1 MNNDKKE
8 ENTFVLEE
16 TKPIEKPKNF
26 KKTLKKF
33 LSYLSVYKFQLFV
46 VAFLAVLSTIFTIIG
61 PKILGKATTEI
72 FRGIHA
78 QLLGKTGIDF
88 LYIKKIILVLF
99 ILYLVSALFQ
109 MIQNIITSIL
119 VQKVTYTMR
128 KEVSKKINKLPFASL
143 EQKNK
148 GEVLSLLTNDID
160 TISENLSE
168 ILTSIISSIIST
180 IGILVM
186 MLSISFSLTGITILI
201 LPVALFIILFL
212 AFLSQKHFK
221 KQQAMLSTISSQVE
235 EISSGVF
242 TIQAYNAKEN
252 IIKRFKKENKELY
265 DSAWKSQ
272 TLSGLMQPI
281 TSFVSSLGYVLIAII
296 GAKLVI
302 RGKIKVGDMQSF
314 IQYSKEFT
322 TPLSEVTETS
332 SMIQAMLASFERV
345 SLFLEEEEEKD
356 KGMSLDLKKVKGDVS
371 FCHVKFGYKK
381 GKTILHDFTFQA
393 KKGQKIAIVGKTG
406 AGKTTL
412 INLLLRFYDLNGG
425 KILLDETDISKI
437 KKTDLREAFGIV
449 LQEPFLFNTSVLEN
463 IKYGKKNA
471 TLEEVKHAAHLV
483 GADTFIET
491 LPNGYDHIL
500 SEDSNNISSGQKQ
513 LLTIARTILKDP
525 KILILDEATSNIDTR
540 SEVHIQKAMQ
550 MLMKNKTCFIIA
562 HRLSTIKNADCIL
575 VMDKGRIL
583 EVGSHKELLRK
594 NGFYKKLYFASFD
607 KQEK

>member
-1 MNNDKKE
+1 MNNDKNE
-8 ENTFVLEE
+8 ENTFVLDE
-16 TKPIEKPKNF
+16 TKPTEKPKNF

-33 LSYLSVYKFQLFV
+33 LTYLSVYKFQLFV
-46 VAFLAVLSTIFTIIG
+46 VAFLAVGSTIFTIIG

-78 QLLGKTGIDF
+78 KLLGKAGIDF

-109 MIQNIITSIL
+109 MIQNIITSSL

-143 EQKNK
+143 EKKNK

-168 ILTSIISSIIST
+168 ILTSIISSVIST

-186 MLSISFSLTGITILI
+186 MLSINLSLTGITILI

-221 KQQAMLSTISSQVE
+221 KQQASLSTISSQVE
-235 EISSGVF
+235 EIASGVF

-252 IIKRFKKENKELY
+252 IIKRFEKENKELY

-281 TSFVSSLGYVLIAII
+281 TTFVSSLGYVLIAII

-302 RGKIKVGDMQSF
+302 RGKIKVGDIQSF

-356 KGMSLDLKKVKGDVS
+356 KGMSLDGKKVKGDIS

-437 KKTDLREAFGIV
+437 KKTDLREVFGIV
-449 LQEPFLFNTSVLEN
+449 LQEPFLFNTSILEN

-471 TLEEVKHAAHLV
+471 TFEEVKHAAHLV
-483 GADTFIET
+483 GADAFIET
-491 LPNGYDHIL
+491 LPNGYAHIL

-540 SEVHIQKAMQ
+540 SEAHIQKAMQ
-550 MLMKNKTCFIIA
+550 TLMKNKTCFIIA

-583 EVGSHKELLRK
+583 EVGSHKELLKK

-607 KQEK
+607 EKEK